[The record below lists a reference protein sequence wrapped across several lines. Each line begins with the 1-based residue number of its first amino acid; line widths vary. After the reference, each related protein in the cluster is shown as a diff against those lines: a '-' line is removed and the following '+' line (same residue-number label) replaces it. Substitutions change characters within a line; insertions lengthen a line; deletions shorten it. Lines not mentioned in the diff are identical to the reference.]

1 MHNHSDHKCCFLLP
15 FAIVG
20 FSALIAWAVYALW
33 NGVLIE
39 VVGVK
44 AITYWQALGLLV
56 LAKILFGG
64 FPGRCGPCG
73 GPPWRGRMMSKRF
86 ESLSPEDREKM
97 RDEMRHRFGDW
108 PRPSWCDSETPKP
121 DDPAKKTNAQ

>member
-1 MHNHSDHKCCFLLP
+1 MHNHSCRKFWFLIPL
-15 FAIVG
+15 AVVG
-20 FSALIAWAVYALW
+20 FVALFTWVVYALW

-64 FPGRCGPCG
+64 FPCRGGRCGG
-73 GPPWRGRMMSKRF
+73 GCWRGRMMSKNW
-86 ESLSPEDREKM
+86 ESLSPEQREKM
-97 RDEMRHRFGDW
+97 REEMRHRFGDW
-108 PRPSWCDSETPKP
+108 PRPSWCDADARESDDSGKKP
-121 DDPAKKTNAQ
+121 GA